1 MVAVCAKAKL
11 AHKTETKTEPIILFI
26 IKYII
31 FKPQMEA
38 VNFDLIL
45 ENVGGH
51 IRLEKAE
58 ADFFISLLQ
67 RRSFK
72 RKEYLLRQGEI
83 CRFETFIVKGC
94 LRTYTID
101 ENGLEH
107 IVMFGVENW
116 WVSDLSSFL
125 TQTPAT
131 YYIDALEATEVL
143 QITKENLE
151 KLYVKVNKF
160 ERFFRL
166 ILQNAYVAQQ
176 NRINQNL
183 SFTAEQRYLDFM
195 KKYPQLEQRISQKQL
210 SAYLG
215 ITPVFLS
222 MIRRKLIGK

>member
-1 MVAVCAKAKL
+1 
-11 AHKTETKTEPIILFI
+11 
-26 IKYII
+26 
-31 FKPQMEA
+31 MEA

-45 ENVGGH
+45 ENVGRH

-67 RRSFK
+67 RRSFL

-195 KKYPQLEQRISQKQL
+195 KKYPELEQRISQKQL